1 MGNIVLQHEN
11 IGIIRT
17 LHNLDKVILKVINE
31 RLGVLNV
38 SHVQA
43 LILIF
48 LSEHIGEEIFQKN
61 LEKEFGLSNPTVTA
75 SVKSMEAK
83 GLVKKVKSQKDG
95 RYYILSLE
103 NKGMQL
109 APKCNTIYEE
119 IESQLKELLTNEQLI
134 VLNDIDKKISA
145 LLGDI

>member
-95 RYYILSLE
+95 
-103 NKGMQL
+103 
-109 APKCNTIYEE
+109 
-119 IESQLKELLTNEQLI
+119 
-134 VLNDIDKKISA
+134 
-145 LLGDI
+145 

>member
-83 GLVKKVKSQKDG
+83 GLVRKVKSQKDG

-134 VLNDIDKKISA
+134 VLNDIDKKISV

>member
-17 LHNLDKVILKVINE
+17 LHNLDKVIFKVINE

-95 RYYILSLE
+95 RYYVLLLE

-134 VLNDIDKKISA
+134 VLNDIDKKISV

>member
-17 LHNLDKVILKVINE
+17 LHNLDKVIFKVINE

-109 APKCNTIYEE
+109 APKCNTIYEK

>member
-17 LHNLDKVILKVINE
+17 LHNLDKVIFKVINE

-95 RYYILSLE
+95 RYYVLSLE

>member
-31 RLGVLNV
+31 RLGILNV

-48 LSEHIGEEIFQKN
+48 LSEHIGGNFSK
-61 LEKEFGLSNPTVTA
+61 
-75 SVKSMEAK
+75 KSRER
-83 GLVKKVKSQKDG
+83 VWF
-95 RYYILSLE
+95 E
-103 NKGMQL
+103 
-109 APKCNTIYEE
+109 
-119 IESQLKELLTNEQLI
+119 
-134 VLNDIDKKISA
+134 
-145 LLGDI
+145 

>member
-1 MGNIVLQHEN
+1 M
-11 IGIIRT
+11 
-17 LHNLDKVILKVINE
+17 
-31 RLGVLNV
+31 
-38 SHVQA
+38 
-43 LILIF
+43 
-48 LSEHIGEEIFQKN
+48 
-61 LEKEFGLSNPTVTA
+61 SNPTVTA

-109 APKCNTIYEE
+109 APKCNAIYEE

-134 VLNDIDKKISA
+134 VLNDIDKKISV

>member
-17 LHNLDKVILKVINE
+17 LHNLDKVIFKVINE

>member
-17 LHNLDKVILKVINE
+17 LHNLDKGIFKVINE

-95 RYYILSLE
+95 RYYVLSLE
-103 NKGMQL
+103 NKGIQL

>member
-17 LHNLDKVILKVINE
+17 LHNLDKVIFKVINE

-95 RYYILSLE
+95 RYYVLSLE

-119 IESQLKELLTNEQLI
+119 IEYQLKELLTNEQLI

>member
-17 LHNLDKVILKVINE
+17 LHNLDKVIFKVINE

-75 SVKSMEAK
+75 SVKSMEVK

-95 RYYILSLE
+95 RYYVLSLE

>member
-134 VLNDIDKKISA
+134 VLNDIDKKISV

>member
-17 LHNLDKVILKVINE
+17 LHNLDKVIFKVINE

-109 APKCNTIYEE
+109 APKCNAIYEE

>member
-17 LHNLDKVILKVINE
+17 LHNFDKVIFKVINE

-75 SVKSMEAK
+75 SVKSMETK

-95 RYYILSLE
+95 RYYVLSLE
-103 NKGMQL
+103 NKGMKL